1 MKFVLPILKHLAT
14 TEEVVVRDA
23 VQLFGVPQNQA
34 VESINKIVENMSP
47 SVVCEELIPIIED
60 LFHDEWF
67 TPRVSS
73 ASLISKVY
81 GKIVTLVGVQDVSEQ
96 LKALRDCYFAL
107 CKDDTPMVRR
117 AAAKNISAVFAVTEE
132 EHVGLFVSQYEE
144 FMTSDDVRMSTND
157 DLQEAIKLTLMG
169 FTKELLVR
177 VKEEVDRTKVLTLF
191 QSSME
196 SRSYKIREMAALE
209 VGPVANVLGGEVF
222 MKQLLETYVNL
233 LKDNNTEVRK
243 NAIKQL
249 SDLSKIVSQDIFL
262 QKLFPFL
269 PTLAT
274 DSNPMIT

>member
-1 MKFVLPILKHLAT
+1 
-14 TEEVVVRDA
+14 
-23 VQLFGVPQNQA
+23 
-34 VESINKIVENMSP
+34 
-47 SVVCEELIPIIED
+47 
-60 LFHDEWF
+60 
-67 TPRVSS
+67 
-73 ASLISKVY
+73 
-81 GKIVTLVGVQDVSEQ
+81 
-96 LKALRDCYFAL
+96 
-107 CKDDTPMVRR
+107 
-117 AAAKNISAVFAVTEE
+117 
-132 EHVGLFVSQYEE
+132 
-144 FMTSDDVRMSTND
+144 
-157 DLQEAIKLTLMG
+157 MG